1 MKDFIRDHSI
11 WIIIVAAVL
20 AILLIH
26 SCSSEDTSSNGSYYN
41 NSQHYVQQDYDY
53 VQQDYDYYVGN
64 KSTKKYHRPDCSYL
78 PELGNR
84 IKIPE
89 SKIDTTY
96 SAYSP
101 CGHCDP

>member
-1 MKDFIRDHSI
+1 MKDFIRNHSI
-11 WIIIVAAVL
+11 GIIIVAAVL

-26 SCSSEDTSSNGSYYN
+26 DCPSEDTSSSGSSYN
-41 NSQHYVQQDYDY
+41 NSQLY
-53 VQQDYDYYVGN
+53 VQQDYDYYIGN
-64 KSTKKYHRPDCSYL
+64 KSTKKYHLPDCSYL
-78 PELGNR
+78 PDIGNR
-84 IKIPE
+84 VKIPE